1 MNGWGLYTLFVAGC
15 IGFSFLF
22 SGMEAGVF
30 ALKRWRVRQ
39 LMREGRH
46 RAALLNSFLERSES
60 FLWTILIGNT
70 LTAFAAITLVAYGLY
85 RILAPHPFVM
95 LLVFLVAV
103 FLFYAIADL
112 LPKMLF
118 RIFPNRLCMALAAP
132 FRIIHLLLS
141 PFVAIIE
148 SLSNILLRWTG
159 GRAFQGQIFS
169 SRNELRLAMQESGEA
184 FSSDE
189 KAMINRVLDLQ
200 SRTIREIMLPL
211 NRAASVNA
219 DMTVQQAFAIYREYP
234 RNSLP
239 VWDQAK
245 TGRRIAGMLNL
256 KQMLFTLDPDS
267 KVLVKEV
274 LRPALYLNLDLRIEH
289 ALRRMQRSGHRM
301 AIVLGHDR
309 GEIGIVSLEEILK
322 AIFGEVKL

>member
-1 MNGWGLYTLFVAGC
+1 MNGWGLYTIFIAGC
-15 IGFSFLF
+15 IGLSFVF

-30 ALKRWRVRQ
+30 ALKRWRIRQ
-39 LMREGRH
+39 LMREGR
-46 RAALLNSFLERSES
+46 RSATLLNSFLDQSES

-85 RILAPHPFVM
+85 RVLAPHPFAM

-118 RIFPNRLCMALAAP
+118 RIFPNRLCMFLAAP
-132 FRIIHLLLS
+132 FKIIYMGLS
-141 PFVAIIE
+141 PVVSIIE
-148 SLSNILLRWTG
+148 WLSNVLLRWTG

-169 SRNELRLAMQESGEA
+169 SRNELRLAMQESGQA
-184 FSSDE
+184 FTSEE
-189 KAMINRVLDLQ
+189 KAMINRVLDLE

-211 NRAASVNA
+211 NRAPSISD
-219 DMTVQQAFAIYREYP
+219 DMTVEQVYAVYRENP

-239 VWDQAK
+239 VWQQ
-245 TGRRIAGMLNL
+245 TGTTRRIAGMLNL
-256 KQMLFTLDPDS
+256 KQILFKLPSDS

-274 LRPALYLNLDLRIEH
+274 LRPALYLNLDLRVEQ

-301 AIVLGHDR
+301 AIVLAHDR
-309 GEIGIVSLEEILK
+309 REIGLVSLEEILK
-322 AIFGEVKL
+322 VIFGEVRL